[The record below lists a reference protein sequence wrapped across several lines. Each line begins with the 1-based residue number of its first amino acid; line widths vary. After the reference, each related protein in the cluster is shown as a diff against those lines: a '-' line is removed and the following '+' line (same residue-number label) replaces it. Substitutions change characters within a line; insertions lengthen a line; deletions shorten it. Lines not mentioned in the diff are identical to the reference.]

1 MTHILKD
8 SLGGNTKTTLLCTCS
23 PHIFNRE
30 ETIST
35 LRFATR
41 AKLISNVVYK
51 NTVLSAQQMTKL
63 IKNLR
68 MEIVDLKQKLQDKV
82 INALEEESKEND
94 FSMEKSSMN
103 MDPAM
108 QKQMIDD
115 LKNYKDENIKLQQ
128 DQEKSK
134 LREEELQRIIAE
146 LRSEIEDWKE
156 KHANVLLQIET
167 ISTELEEAKASNV
180 EKDKTIEELQNK
192 LTELNAKLLQSADEK
207 QKQNMQLEFLST
219 IYQNKLKNVEEE
231 EKEMMHQLS
240 LTHQYIEKNKEQVL
254 NLKAQMGDLI
264 DSKIES
270 KIAGLENE
278 TKFYE
283 EQETRYKEVLKL
295 FEDEKA
301 ILTAKDDTLTSQLK
315 NLQKYLDLKDQQI
328 NDLRNQLNGSDEKLK
343 LKELQI
349 TRCNTSIQQLN
360 QTMKELQDQNAALE
374 KRMKAYFTFSEN
386 APQTPATPAADV
398 PVWQQG
404 ASRGRTTSSYEQNKR
419 GPKV

>member
-1 MTHILKD
+1 M
-8 SLGGNTKTTLLCTCS
+8 GGNTKTTLLCTAS

-82 INALEEESKEND
+82 INALEDESKDND
-94 FSMEKSSMN
+94 FAMEKSAMN

-128 DQEKSK
+128 EQEKSK
-134 LREEELQRIIAE
+134 LKEEELQKIIAQ

-156 KHANVLLQIET
+156 KHANVLLEIET
-167 ISTELEEAKASNV
+167 LSTELEEAKASNS
-180 EKDKTIEELQNK
+180 EKDQIIQDLQNK
-192 LTELNAKLLQSADEK
+192 VTELNAQLLQSANDK
-207 QKQNMQLEFLST
+207 NKQNMQLEFLST
-219 IYQNKLKNVEEE
+219 IYQNKLKKVEEE
-231 EKEMMHQLS
+231 EKEMRHQLS
-240 LTHQYIEKNKEQVL
+240 LTHQYMEKNRESVS
-254 NLKAQMGDLI
+254 NLQSQMGDLI

-270 KIAGLENE
+270 KIAGLQNE
-278 TKFYE
+278 TRFYE
-283 EQETRYKEVLKL
+283 EQEKRLEEVLKL
-295 FEDEKA
+295 FEEEKA
-301 ILTAKDDTLTSQLK
+301 LLLSKDDTLTAQLK
-315 NLQKYLDLKDQQI
+315 NLQKYLDLKDKQI
-328 NDLRNQLNGSDEKLK
+328 EDLRNQLNGSDEKLK

-349 TRCNTSIQQLN
+349 TRSNTSIQQLN
-360 QTMKELQDQNAALE
+360 ETVKDLQDQNAQLE
-374 KRMKAYFTFSEN
+374 KRMKAYFAFNDKNPT
-386 APQTPATPAADV
+386 TPRNTADV
-398 PVWQQG
+398 PVWE
-404 ASRGRTTSSYEQNKR
+404 AVPSRGRGASAFTKSN
-419 GPKV
+419 GV